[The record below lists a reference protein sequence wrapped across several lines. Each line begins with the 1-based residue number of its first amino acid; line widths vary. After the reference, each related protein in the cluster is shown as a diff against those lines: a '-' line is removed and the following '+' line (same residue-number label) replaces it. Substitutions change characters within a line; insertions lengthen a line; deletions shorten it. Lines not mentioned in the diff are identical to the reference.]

1 MKSSE
6 NRHNTVSGCWIEQMS
21 VNGITLCNRFGN
33 PSGKVATRDRLEHNV
48 LTNNRIHDVGQL
60 SIYNACVN
68 LVNGSHNKVSHSELA
83 KTLSTLSNENCNFV
97 MWDHPGLLPSKS
109 SPVLSWISRTSTST
123 GETTFADGLC
133 SITEIRDSLV
143 IGEIL
148 RENSDNPEES
158 RHVQKHP
165 VHDFCSCF
173 RNHPSA
179 VSCAA
184 GKRRGRSEAAERGA
198 VSGR

>member
-6 NRHNTVSGCWIEQMS
+6 NKHNTVSGCWIEQMG
-21 VNGITLCNRFGN
+21 VNGITFRNCVFMAD
-33 PSGKVATRDRLEHNV
+33 ATMQGDKP
-48 LTNNRIHDVGQL
+48 GQ
-60 SIYNACVN
+60 
-68 LVNGSHNKVSHSELA
+68 
-83 KTLSTLSNENCNFV
+83 TLWIKSASSTIFDKCTFKAAGAAAIKLGADS
-97 MWDHPGLLPSKS
+97 DADPD
-109 SPVLSWISRTSTST
+109 T